1 MAEIEVTLPSGL
13 RGIVRGLKMREFKLF
28 ADRRG
33 MRNGAVWDEITK
45 ECWIETLERGPAYK
59 SDPRW
64 STDVLQGDR
73 LSALM
78 AIRRATHG
86 DVFDFTATCT
96 ERSCR
101 APVKWSVDL
110 LGELTMKPYPK
121 HALERHAAGQRF
133 HTTLAGRAIE
143 FGLLTAADEK
153 LMQKFV
159 EQNSEEEGDRL
170 IATVAFRCKT
180 VEGIREK
187 KDVIE
192 WLEEL
197 ELATVLRF
205 RDEMDAV
212 SGGVETSFEIECRE
226 CGARSEVELPFG
238 GKEFWTPKTT
248 ASSQKG
254 RTTPSSSSDATS
266 STSGERSSTGSATSD
281 TEVPATEE

>member
-33 MRNGAVWDEITK
+33 MKNGAVWDEITK
-45 ECWIETLERGPAYK
+45 ECWVETSERGPAYK
-59 SDPRW
+59 NDPRW

-73 LSALM
+73 LAALM

-86 DVFDFTATCT
+86 DTFDFTATCT

-101 APVKWSVDL
+101 APVKWRVN
-110 LGELTMKPYPK
+110 LGEELKVKAYPK
-121 HALERHAAGQRF
+121 AALEKHAAGHRF
-133 HTTLAGRAIE
+133 KTTLAGRAIE
-143 FGLLTAADEK
+143 FALLTAADEK
-153 LMQKFV
+153 LMSKFV

-170 IATVAFRCKT
+170 IATIAFRCKT
-180 VEGIREK
+180 VEGLRDKRDI
-187 KDVIE
+187 IA

-197 ELATVLRF
+197 ELATVLAF

-238 GKEFWTPKTT
+238 GKEFWTPKTN
-248 ASSQKG
+248 ASSRKDQM
-254 RTTPSSSSDATS
+254 TPSSSSDATS
-266 STSGERSSTGSATSD
+266 STTGESSSTLSATSD
-281 TEVPATEE
+281 TAVPDTE